1 MTSHHSSN
9 MQSLKLD
16 ENEKLLYKNFTIII
30 NRQLGKGGFGQI
42 YLGRNIKE
50 NYPIAIKVEENG
62 TRSHLFLEYEILQDI
77 QGDEGIPKVYKFKQ
91 GHKHNYLIMEL
102 LGKSIDKLFSECK
115 KNFSYKTIFQIGYQM
130 IQRIEYIHSKGY
142 IHRDIKPGN
151 FVIGKG
157 DKSKII
163 YIIDF
168 GLSKRYID
176 KNNQKHIPYKEGK
189 GLTGTA
195 RYVSLFTHY
204 GIEQSRRDDIEG
216 IAYNLIYLAKGKL
229 PWQGVKTKNKK
240 EKHKKIMESKL
251 AYSPEQLCKDL
262 PDEFVNLLKYSR
274 NLEFEEKPDYKSI
287 KAQAQSNTPA
297 VFENKEAMLSIAVC
311 DIDSDGEYDAVL
323 VKDEFTAIPN
333 KGLDVF
339 SLRDGDFYHKCGF
352 HDTREGTS
360 EKIASFDTVGIS
372 KNGTDVVFYNKADNA
387 DKNKKISVRVDGVQF
402 IFTEN
407 EVKQ

>member
-9 MQSLKLD
+9 IQSLKLD

-50 NYPIAIKVEENG
+50 NVPIAIKVEENG

-163 YIIDF
+163 YTIFEFSPLPITKF
-168 GLSKRYID
+168 PGFI
-176 KNNQKHIPYKEGK
+176 
-189 GLTGTA
+189 
-195 RYVSLFTHY
+195 SLC
-204 GIEQSRRDDIEG
+204 
-216 IAYNLIYLAKGKL
+216 IY
-229 PWQGVKTKNKK
+229 P
-240 EKHKKIMESKL
+240 
-251 AYSPEQLCKDL
+251 
-262 PDEFVNLLKYSR
+262 
-274 NLEFEEKPDYKSI
+274 FE
-287 KAQAQSNTPA
+287 
-297 VFENKEAMLSIAVC
+297 
-311 DIDSDGEYDAVL
+311 
-323 VKDEFTAIPN
+323 
-333 KGLDVF
+333 
-339 SLRDGDFYHKCGF
+339 
-352 HDTREGTS
+352 
-360 EKIASFDTVGIS
+360 
-372 KNGTDVVFYNKADNA
+372 
-387 DKNKKISVRVDGVQF
+387 
-402 IFTEN
+402 
-407 EVKQ
+407 

>member
-1 MTSHHSSN
+1 MTSHHTSHL
-9 MQSLKLD
+9 SLITQD
-16 ENEKLLYKNFTIII
+16 ENEKLLDKNFTIII
-30 NRQLGKGGFGQI
+30 NKQLGKGGFGQI
-42 YLGRNIKE
+42 YLGRNIRE
-50 NYPIAIKVEENG
+50 NVPIAIKVEENG
-62 TRSHLFLEYEILQDI
+62 NRSHLLSEYEILKEI
-77 QGDEGIPKVYKFKQ
+77 QGKEGIPHVYKFRQ
-91 GHKHNYLIMEL
+91 GHKHNYLMMEL

-115 KNFSYKTIFQIGYQM
+115 KNFTYKTIFQIGYQM
-130 IQRIEYIHSKGY
+130 IQRIEYVHSKGY

-176 KNNQKHIPYKEGK
+176 KNTKKHIPYKEGK

-251 AYSPEQLCKDL
+251 HYTPDKLCKDL
-262 PDEFVNLLKYSR
+262 PEEFVNLLNYSR
-274 NLEFEEKPDYKSI
+274 DLEFEEKPDYKSI
-287 KAQAQSNTPA
+287 KLTFKTFIVKNGGVLNWEFDWDKPHK
-297 VFENKEAMLSIAVC
+297 VENSKEEEEE
-311 DIDSDGEYDAVL
+311 D
-323 VKDEFTAIPN
+323 K
-333 KGLDVF
+333 
-339 SLRDGDFYHKCGF
+339 
-352 HDTREGTS
+352 S
-360 EKIASFDTVGIS
+360 EK
-372 KNGTDVVFYNKADNA
+372 
-387 DKNKKISVRVDGVQF
+387 
-402 IFTEN
+402 
-407 EVKQ
+407 